1 MKSQLGLAVVRS
13 LDVKLQTSLAH
24 AASID
29 FWLHFPVLQILCEDS
44 CGDLSEWESVTHEG
58 LVVEFPLSACASGQA
73 MVGNVC

>member
-44 CGDLSEWESVTHEG
+44 RGDLSEWESVTHEG
-58 LVVEFPLSACASGQA
+58 LVKFPLSARASGQA